1 MRAADAIKPCCPA
14 VLPAAVSNLTA
25 LPGRDKRF
33 AFFPPRT
40 PPFFGAR
47 GEQTFMV
54 VSPLNYSACVQAV
67 AQPSLAAYCSALLHL
82 RKIFFAHPAA
92 VVCRFVPRRLRARG
106 RPARTRGEQ
115 TFMVVSPLNS
125 LHSRHSSYRWMQ
137 RESRSR
143 FATSTV
149 RECTIVHDRTG
160 TGARRKIDHDAPP
173 PLVYP
178 QKLS

>member
-1 MRAADAIKPCCPA
+1 MRATGEPTRLALVGSRLLRCFFRGRCGIT
-14 VLPAAVSNLTA
+14 VSSSRRAA

-92 VVCRFVPRRLRARG
+92 VVCRFVPMP
-106 RPARTRGEQ
+106 PARSRATRSQPVGNKRYWE
-115 TFMVVSPLNS
+115 FLVN
-125 LHSRHSSYRWMQ
+125 HCNKR
-137 RESRSR
+137 
-143 FATSTV
+143 A
-149 RECTIVHDRTG
+149 
-160 TGARRKIDHDAPP
+160 ADAIKPCCLCP
-173 PLVYP
+173 
-178 QKLS
+178 

>member
-1 MRAADAIKPCCPA
+1 MALGEQTFVVVFLGSRCGITVSSSRRA
-14 VLPAAVSNLTA
+14 A

-67 AQPSLAAYCSALLHL
+67 TQPSLAAYCSALLHL

-92 VVCRFVPRRLRARG
+92 VVRRLPEGQDGAITEPTLGCRLRARY
-106 RPARTRGEQ
+106 P
-115 TFMVVSPLNS
+115 N
-125 LHSRHSSYRWMQ
+125 
-137 RESRSR
+137 RS
-143 FATSTV
+143 
-149 RECTIVHDRTG
+149 H
-160 TGARRKIDHDAPP
+160 P
-173 PLVYP
+173 
-178 QKLS
+178 